1 MTLTDAY
8 SNGILS
14 KEIPTELG
22 RLQALERML
31 DPVAH
36 EVLGDLRPEPGWRC
50 LDMGAGAGSIAYW
63 LAERCPSGR
72 VVAADIDPR
81 HLDPGRAAPLEV
93 ATVDLTRE
101 DFSRN
106 SFDLVHTRALLAH
119 LPQRDEL
126 VRKAVTW
133 LRPGGHLVVG
143 EFYILPL
150 DDAHPALR
158 TGVRTLAQ
166 LMGEQGTDVYW
177 ARRVPALLKAAGLT
191 GIQVRLTPLTIGIG
205 EPVDE
210 FWRRSFEQYLPI
222 LRRRGT
228 VPGTTLDELTK
239 MLDDS
244 SAADLCWFFV
254 TASGRAPEAPARTS

>member
-36 EVLGDLRPEPGWRC
+36 EALDSLCPAPDWEC

-81 HLDPGRAAPLEV
+81 HIDAGRAAPLEV
-93 ATVDLTRE
+93 AAMDLTVE
-101 DFSRN
+101 DFPGN
-106 SFDLVHTRALLAH
+106 SFDLVHSRAMLAH

-126 VRKAVTW
+126 VRKAASWV
-133 LRPGGHLVVG
+133 RPGGHLLVG

-150 DDAHPALR
+150 DDAHPVLR

-166 LMGEQGTDVYW
+166 LMGGQGTDVYW
-177 ARRVPALLKAAGLT
+177 ARRIPALLKEIGLT

-205 EPVDE
+205 DPVDE

-222 LRRRGT
+222 LRRRGA
-228 VPGTTLDELTK
+228 VSRATLDELTK

-254 TASGRAPEAPARTS
+254 TASGRAPEPPAATS